1 MADDIL
7 TQEYL
12 HSIFIY
18 KDGELYWRQRPSH
31 NIKAGSI
38 AGYTQTNGYKAVRV
52 NKKMYKTHRII
63 FLMFYGW
70 MPAQVDHKDTNPSNN
85 QIENLRSVTLSEN
98 SYNAKK
104 RVDNKSGVKGVYWH
118 KESKKWSVQVT
129 VNKERKFFGLF
140 DDLELADLV
149 AQEARTKYHGQY
161 ARHF

>member
-1 MADDIL
+1 MADNIL

-18 KDGELYWRQRPSH
+18 KDGELYWRQSPSH

-70 MPAQVDHKDTNPSNN
+70 TPAQIDHIDTNPSNN

-98 SYNAKK
+98 SCNAKK
-104 RVDNKSGVKGVYWH
+104 RIVNKSGVKGVHWH
-118 KESKKWSVQVT
+118 KAGKKWSVQLT
-129 VNKERKFFGLF
+129 INKKRKFFGLF
-140 DDLELADLV
+140 DDLDLANLV

>member
-1 MADDIL
+1 MADNIL

-12 HSIFIY
+12 QSIFTY
-18 KDGELYWRQRPSH
+18 KDGNFYWRHSPAH

-38 AGYTQTNGYKAVRV
+38 AGHIQTNGYIAIKINRKVYKA
-52 NKKMYKTHRII
+52 HRLI
-63 FLMFYGW
+63 FLMFHGW

-85 QIENLRSVTLSEN
+85 RIENLRSVTLSEN

-104 RVDNKSGVKGVYWH
+104 RADNKSGVKGVYWH
-118 KESKKWSVQVT
+118 KEGKKWSVQVT

-140 DDLELADLV
+140 DNLELADLV
-149 AQEARTKYHGQY
+149 AQEARNMYHGPY